1 MAIGALR
8 GAPSLQYRGRVR
20 AAFVVLLAASSTG
33 CLGYTSA
40 LGFRARRAVL
50 EDDAA
55 RFEDLMEEAA
65 DTTPAGPLDNPKL
78 TVLTHFLDLAGDP
91 LFFPYIEDWMAKGWV
106 SDTMTCA
113 IHRARFRAMRE
124 KDPAEADRAADV
136 CIRRARH
143 AATDPELSWEV
154 ERCLEEAPFLVDTST
169 TGLVPY
175 LKMVAEPT
183 EPVKFR
189 YGLLDGMTRVYI
201 SSPARIASNDPSLSR
216 EEASQIAREHV
227 ARQVERLDFI
237 IESVRP
243 FVDATL
249 LASSTARGVLEVES
263 VSVALGT
270 SYVGRYATS
279 REPYYRDVAWG
290 WLRAQKNR
298 KRVNRIAAL
307 GLYNRANETRK
318 DVYWYICSRH
328 GGDENAKSGAGV
340 LGPLN
345 VVEAISIRKKQ
356 PVEDM
361 DALRTSVCVDDGE
374 AYPNISGPYPLEATG
389 RGSVTASVAA
399 SLGDEKIRT
408 SVLLEKRVLD

>member
-1 MAIGALR
+1 MAIRALR
-8 GAPSLQYRGRVR
+8 RRPSLQYRHLVR
-20 AAFVVLLAASSTG
+20 AAFLVVLASSAIG
-33 CLGYTSA
+33 CVGYQSA

-50 EDDAA
+50 ENDAA

-65 DTTPAGPLDNPKL
+65 DTTPAGPLDNPEL

-91 LFFPYIEDWMAKGWV
+91 LFFPYIEDWMKKGWV

-113 IHRARFRAMRE
+113 IHRARFRAMRD
-124 KDPAEADRAADV
+124 KDPAEAERAAEV
-136 CIRRARH
+136 CVRRART
-143 AATDPELSWEV
+143 ASTDPELSWEV

-169 TGLVPY
+169 AGLLPY

-201 SSPARIASNDPSLSR
+201 SSPARIASNDSSLTR
-216 EEASQIAREHV
+216 EQAAAIAREHV
-227 ARQVERLDFI
+227 ERQVARLDFI
-237 IESVRP
+237 IETVRP

-249 LASSTARGVLEVES
+249 LASATARGVLEVES
-263 VSVALGT
+263 VSIALGK
-270 SYVGRYATS
+270 SYVGPYATS
-279 REPYYRDVAWG
+279 AEPYYRDVAWG

-318 DVYWYICSRH
+318 DVYWYFCSRR
-328 GGDENAKSGAGV
+328 GGDESATSGAGV

-345 VVEAISIRKKQ
+345 IVEAISIRKKQ
-356 PVEDM
+356 PVEDVE
-361 DALRTSVCVDDGE
+361 ALRKQTCIDEGE
-374 AYPNISGPYPLEATG
+374 VYPSISGPYPLEATG

-408 SVLLEKRVLD
+408 TLLLRKRILD